1 MHTTPVGVRETLL
14 ALLNAEPKYG
24 YQLKA
29 EYDAVASP
37 QKPLNVGQVYTTLD
51 RLVRD
56 GLVEELAVHDADAG
70 DRRRPYRLTPTG
82 RKEVL
87 EWFFEPPSRPRTM
100 SSDVAEKVIIA
111 VATADVDALDVLRA
125 QRARLIDELRPLRRL
140 GHVGTDLAGEL
151 ATDWK
156 ASLIEGELGWLD
168 RAEEKL
174 RRAIGGGDAAKIH
187 RERTG
192 S

>member
-1 MHTTPVGVRETLL
+1 
-14 ALLNAEPKYG
+14 
-24 YQLKA
+24 
-29 EYDAVASP
+29 
-37 QKPLNVGQVYTTLD
+37 
-51 RLVRD
+51 
-56 GLVEELAVHDADAG
+56 
-70 DRRRPYRLTPTG
+70 
-82 RKEVL
+82 
-87 EWFFEPPSRPRTM
+87 
-100 SSDVAEKVIIA
+100 
-111 VATADVDALDVLRA
+111 
-125 QRARLIDELRPLRRL
+125 LRRL

>member
-1 MHTTPVGVRETLL
+1 MHNAPVGVRETLL
-14 ALLNAEPKYG
+14 ALLDAEPKYG

-29 EYDAVASP
+29 EYDVVASP
-37 QKPLNVGQVYTTLD
+37 QKPLNVGQVYTTLE

-56 GLVEELAVHDADAG
+56 GLVEEVALVDAAD
-70 DRRRPYRLTPTG
+70 DRRRPYRLTARGHT
-82 RKEVL
+82 EVRV
-87 EWFFEPPSRPRTM
+87 WFFEPPARPRTM

-111 VATADVDALDVLRA
+111 AVTDDVDALDVVRA

-140 GHVGTDLAGEL
+140 GHLGGDLPDEL

-168 RAEEKL
+168 RAEDRL
-174 RRAIGGGDAAKIH
+174 RRDEAAH